1 MSTGR
6 SEFAE
11 NGGHSICLH
20 PERWQSVDEA
30 LKRIE
35 EKLDRHAVK
44 LFEGN
49 GHEAIIPAYDKRLSK
64 LESNMLPRDDVRD
77 VVQAFKVGKGILY
90 AVGIVAAIGAAAM
103 VFWHFFQP
111 VKYVVR

>member
-1 MSTGR
+1 MSGR
-6 SEFAE
+6 SEFIG
-11 NGGHSICLH
+11 NGGHAVCLH
-20 PERWQSVDEA
+20 TERWDVTLATMQ
-30 LKRIE
+30 RIE
-35 EKLDRHAVK
+35 RKLDHHNQK

-111 VKYVVR
+111 VRYVVR

>member
-1 MSTGR
+1 MSGR
-6 SEFAE
+6 SEFIA
-11 NGGHSICLH
+11 NGGHAVCLH
-20 PERWQSVDEA
+20 TERWDVTLETMQ
-30 LKRIE
+30 RIE
-35 EKLDRHAVK
+35 RKLDSHNKK

-90 AVGIVAAIGAAAM
+90 AVGVVAAIGAAAM
-103 VFWHFFQP
+103 LFWHFFQP